1 MSVLS
6 SSHRVDKTRI
16 GKTVERDAAF
26 GKTLNAKTHMVG
38 GGGPDGSNAGQ
49 DQNCL
54 EQFVHP

>member
-16 GKTVERDAAF
+16 GKTMERDAAF
-26 GKTLNAKTHMVG
+26 GKTLNARG
-38 GGGPDGSNAGQ
+38 GGGKPDGSDAGQ

-54 EQFVHP
+54 E